1 MLYNVSI
8 SLLNQYRAKDNKN
21 KYILLK
27 EYRGRRKMKKGGL
40 IRSEKDIVI
49 YKWQESIRCIE
60 EQPTTS
66 KKLKKKY
73 REKKKEKN
81 R

>member
-49 YKWQESIRCIE
+49 YK
-60 EQPTTS
+60 
-66 KKLKKKY
+66 
-73 REKKKEKN
+73 
-81 R
+81 